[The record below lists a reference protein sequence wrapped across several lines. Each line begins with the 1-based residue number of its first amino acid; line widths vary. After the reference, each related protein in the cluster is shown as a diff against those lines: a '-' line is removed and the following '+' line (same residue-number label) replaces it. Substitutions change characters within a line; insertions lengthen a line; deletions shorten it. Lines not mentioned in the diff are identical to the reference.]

1 MLSLWNEQEADACGT
16 ELDLRVYSSRL
27 LGRDHAL
34 VLHGGGNTSVKINA
48 VNTVGEEERI
58 LYIKG
63 SGWDL
68 ETIEAEGFAPVR
80 LRHMIKLAGLDSLS
94 DPQMVNELKTQL
106 TRADAPAPSV
116 ETILH
121 AALPFRYV
129 DHTHADAVVTISNTE
144 DGHSRIRELYGDQVL
159 IVPYVMPGFDLAR
172 DVARIYAEQA
182 GPETVGM
189 VLMNHGVFS
198 FAETAKASYERMIH
212 LVDMAERYLA
222 DNRAWE
228 LDTPYVPDAAP
239 ADGQFRRN
247 EVAEL
252 RQAISAKAGRPMI
265 LHVTGSQRGLDFSR
279 RDDLEQIS
287 QQGPTTP
294 DHVIRTKSVPMLG
307 SDPENLE
314 KYEQDYRNYFNAH
327 EPSAKERKTMLDPAP
342 RVILDQEL
350 GLCCLGT
357 SAGDAV
363 VVRDIYEH
371 TMECIL
377 RAEKLGGWK
386 ALPPEDLFAMEYWDL
401 EQAKLAR
408 GGKAPL
414 FTGEAALVT
423 GAASG
428 IGRACVE
435 SFLSRGAA
443 VVGLDIDERIGD
455 VSTSAGFLGVQCDI
469 TDEAQVTD
477 ALDQAVRRFGGVDM
491 LVLNAG
497 VFPAGTPVAELS
509 LDAWRKVMQ
518 VNLDANLVLLRETHP
533 LLKVAPNKGRAV
545 VIGSKNVPAPG
556 PGAAA
561 YSASKAALTQ
571 LMRVAALEWGTD
583 GIRINAVHPNAVFD
597 TGVWTDEVLRA
608 RAAHYGL
615 TVREY
620 KTNNLLGIE
629 VSSHDVAELATE
641 MCGPLFACSTAT
653 QVAIDGGNDRVV

>member
-1 MLSLWNEQEADACGT
+1 MLSLWNEQEAGACET

-27 LGRDHAL
+27 LGRDSAL
-34 VLHGGGNTSVKINA
+34 VLHGGGNTSVKINRM
-48 VNTVGEEERI
+48 NTVGKKEQI

-68 ETIEAEGFAPVR
+68 ETIEVEGFAPVR
-80 LRHMIKLAGLDSLS
+80 LRRMIQLAELDSLT

-144 DGHSRIRELYGDQVL
+144 DGYRRIEEVYGDRVV
-159 IVPYVMPGFDLAR
+159 IIPYVMPGFDLAR
-172 DVARIYAEQA
+172 DVARIFSEQA
-182 GPETVGM
+182 SSETIGM

-198 FAETAKASYERMIH
+198 FAETARESYERMIH
-212 LVDMAERYLA
+212 LVNMAERYLA
-222 DNRAWE
+222 DNDAWE
-228 LDTPYVPDAAP
+228 LDKPSVLPDAQG
-239 ADGQFRRN
+239 DFRRA

-252 RQAISAKAGRPMI
+252 RRAVSLKAGRPMI
-265 LHVTGSQRGLDFSR
+265 LHMTNSARGRDFAR
-279 RDDLEQIS
+279 RDAVECIS
-287 QQGPTTP
+287 QQGPATP

-307 SDPENLE
+307 RDVER
-314 KYEQDYRNYFNAH
+314 YEQDYRNYFRVN
-327 EPSAKERKTMLDPAP
+327 EPAAKERKTMLDPAP

-350 GLCCLGT
+350 GLCCLGK
-357 SAGDAV
+357 SASDAA

-408 GGKAPL
+408 SGTSPI
-414 FTGEAALVT
+414 FSGEVALVT

-428 IGRACVE
+428 IGRACVD
-435 SFLSRGAA
+435 SFLNRGAA
-443 VVGLDIDERIGD
+443 VIGLDIDECISD
-455 VSTSAGFLGVQCDI
+455 ISTAAGFFGVQCDI
-469 TDEAQVTD
+469 TDERQIQD
-477 ALDQAVRRFGGVDM
+477 ALDRGVSRYGGVDM

-497 VFPAGTPVAELS
+497 MFPAGTPVAALS
-509 LDAWRKVMQ
+509 LDAWRRVMQ
-518 VNLDANLVLLRETHP
+518 VNLDANLVLLRETYP
-533 LLKVAPNKGRAV
+533 LLRLAPGKGRAV

-571 LMRVAALEWGTD
+571 LMRVIALEWGMD

-597 TGVWTDEVLRA
+597 TGIWTDDVLRA
-608 RAAHYGL
+608 RATHYGM
-615 TVREY
+615 TVQEY
-620 KTNNLLGIE
+620 KRNNLLGLE
-629 VSSHDVAELATE
+629 VTSHDVAELTSE
-641 MCGPLFACSTAT
+641 MCGPLFACTTAA
-653 QVAIDGGNDRVV
+653 QMPIDGGNDRVV